1 VLLARGIGIG
11 GIAVMLL
18 LDVTII
24 RVL

>member
-18 LDVTII
+18 LDLIII
-24 RVL
+24 RTL